1 MKDLSRLNYR
11 GKLAQSTA
19 QGPGVE
25 DDTAL
30 VITGNIL
37 EVDQPGGQ
45 VRVSLRGGEVVLPA
59 IAGRYSA
66 TSLVR
71 VLIDATSARPVLAL
85 GPVAPRSPA
94 ELGYV
99 SATGAG
105 TITTIVAG
113 ITATIPAPVGTFTV
127 GQSAWVLLDDWG
139 TPILALG
146 PSTAVAPGAPA
157 GGGGGGAGGT
167 IVATATIAPQSS
179 GSWRSAGGWD
189 SWNGSR
195 YGGITN
201 IYQGSAYGSGQL
213 FGFAGYGDQI
223 VNLGALSIDEIVLI
237 AKKNDT
243 NGLSAALTVQGSPLA
258 NRPGGAPYA
267 GPFASAT
274 TAAIGPGNWGTVS
287 LPGSLCEAF
296 RTGAAKGLLAVGSQ
310 YGGFGGTGTP
320 GSFVLTVRYTKN
332 V

>member
-1 MKDLSRLNYR
+1 MNDISSLNVR
-11 GKLAQSTA
+11 GLLARATA

-30 VITGNIL
+30 VITGSVL

-59 IAGRYSA
+59 IAGRYSP

-85 GPVAPRSPA
+85 GPVAPRPPS

-99 SATGAG
+99 DATGAG

-113 ITATIPAPVGTFTV
+113 VTATIPAPVGTFTV

-139 TPILALG
+139 TPVLALG
-146 PSTAVAPGAPA
+146 PSTEIAPDAPT
-157 GGGGGGAGGT
+157 GGGGGGGGGT

-179 GSWRSAGGWD
+179 GTWRAAGGWD
-189 SWNGSR
+189 SWNGGR
-195 YGGITN
+195 YGGTSD
-201 IYQGSAYGSGQL
+201 IYQGDAYGSGQL
-213 FGFAGYGDQI
+213 LGFAGYGDQI
-223 VNLGALSIDEIVLI
+223 VNLGALSIDEIMLI

-243 NGLSAALTVQGSPLA
+243 NGLSAALTVQGSPLP
-258 NRPGGAPYA
+258 NRPGGSPYA
-267 GPFASAT
+267 GPFAAAS
-274 TAAIGPGNWGTVS
+274 TAAIGPGNWGTVT

-296 RTGAAKGLLAVGSQ
+296 RTGAAKGLLAVGSD